1 MKYLLD
7 TNICVY
13 LIRER
18 SKSLLEKII
27 AHSSDGLA
35 LSIITICE
43 LEFGVAKSDAQD
55 KNRIALDKFANKFS
69 ILPFTEK
76 AAKTYGEIRASLE
89 RQGKPIGPLDLLI
102 AAHALSENLTLVTN
116 NEQEFNRVPGLQ
128 VENWT

>member
-13 LIRER
+13 LIRNR
-18 SKSLLEKII
+18 SQLLLEKII

-35 LSIITICE
+35 LSVVTICE
-43 LEFGVAKSDAQD
+43 LEFGVAKSSAQE
-55 KNRIALDKFANKFS
+55 KNRIALNRFTNKFS
-69 ILPFTEK
+69 ILPLTER

-128 VENWT
+128 VEN